1 MLVLPRLLSRSNFT
15 ATWLQLDSSVG
26 GSSDSVVVD
35 EGINGCEDDA
45 KRCAHSYSVLID
57 VFGRVELEVK
67 CEKDEGDPVCVIT
80 GANQRKLLTVANST
94 LELRSLELKE
104 GVGEY
109 GAGVDVNF
117 GSDIV
122 IKICKFVDNRATT
135 GSRGGAIY
143 VRTGAS
149 VRLLGTSFLGNTP
162 TALDNGEKGEIE
174 VLAICPSGYD
184 GNAKKKA
191 LLPTYGSI
199 LGSNINNY
207 ECDKC
212 RAGFFSE
219 DDGDLCKACPAGF
232 NSSSVAATNSTVCEA
247 CVEGTYSASGSA
259 TCSVCEEG
267 KYTNEIG
274 SGECIKCAGGKA
286 ISDRGV
292 NRFNHD
298 SEKDCAVCG
307 NGWYSGEGSS
317 SCKLCGL
324 GKYSDNDQN
333 GGVANCTLC
342 PAGRYG
348 STEGLESDECTGPC
362 DVGFVC
368 DAGEARAWE
377 EQSEATTF

>member
-1 MLVLPRLLSRSNFT
+1 M
-15 ATWLQLDSSVG
+15 
-26 GSSDSVVVD
+26 
-35 EGINGCEDDA
+35 
-45 KRCAHSYSVLID
+45 
-57 VFGRVELEVK
+57 
-67 CEKDEGDPVCVIT
+67 
-80 GANQRKLLTVANST
+80 
-94 LELRSLELKE
+94 
-104 GVGEY
+104 
-109 GAGVDVNF
+109 
-117 GSDIV
+117 
-122 IKICKFVDNRATT
+122 
-135 GSRGGAIY
+135 
-143 VRTGAS
+143 
-149 VRLLGTSFLGNTP
+149 
-162 TALDNGEKGEIE
+162 
-174 VLAICPSGYD
+174 
-184 GNAKKKA
+184 
-191 LLPTYGSI
+191 
-199 LGSNINNY
+199 
-207 ECDKC
+207 
-212 RAGFFSE
+212 
-219 DDGDLCKACPAGF
+219 CKACPAGF

-274 SGECIKCAGGKA
+274 SGECTKCAGGKV

-292 NRFNHD
+292 NRLNHD

-348 STEGLESDECTGPC
+348 STEGLESDDCTGPC